1 MTPMKDL
8 RVFLI
13 LMLLSA
19 HPDMVNLVHAS
30 EMPNGKKGMVTGIV
44 ASKGQHWIEVMV
56 DGGIIKRYIPF
67 GGLPEDDRDYDQPTL
82 DQIQQIRIG
91 DRVELQ
97 WEFQKYLR
105 IARIKSLG
113 RPK

>member
-1 MTPMKDL
+1 MKSRCL
-8 RVFLI
+8 FLI
-13 LMLLSA
+13 LAFLLQPPNAVNSA
-19 HPDMVNLVHAS
+19 RAA
-30 EMPNGKKGMVTGIV
+30 EMPNGKKGVVTGLV

-67 GGLPEDDRDYDQPTL
+67 GGLPEDGKDYDPSTV
-82 DQIQQIRIG
+82 DQIRQIRIG

-105 IARIKSLG
+105 LARIKSLG